1 MKNKKNR
8 EESLEKQFIIDC
20 IIEELKQS
28 GDMELLRI
36 IYMLLLKERQER
48 LY

>member
-1 MKNKKNR
+1 MKNKKSR

-28 GDMELLRI
+28 DDMELLRI